1 MKDAQY
7 NRDPINPKFRITEPV
22 HMPILTAVPSIVSHH
37 IHPDDSFVIFASDGL
52 WEHLSNETAVDIVQS
67 HPHAVRFFLPES
79 IFILL
84 CLLGCFSA
92 M

>member
-7 NRDPINPKFRITEPV
+7 NRDPIHSKFRITEPI

-37 IHPDDSFVIFASDGL
+37 IHPDDCFVIFASDGL

-67 HPHAVRFFLPES
+67 HPHAVSFFYISLLFRMF
-79 IFILL
+79 FI
-84 CLLGCFSA
+84 A